1 MRNVLFQ
8 DMTHIGNNYKIY
20 GYDLTPTLNAIDFY
34 PAVNTPIGL
43 FLGFYNIQVTFKL
56 TGTIHN
62 TGIMAFGVT
71 TNSASGDRLYDTN
84 GNFVNNIIKTQIPS
98 VASLPLVYTI
108 NFNTVYSGYLYFKYY
123 IQASSFTGSL
133 VMNYQITKLG

>member
-1 MRNVLFQ
+1 MFLFQ
-8 DMTHIGNNYKIY
+8 DMTKIGNNFKLY

-43 FLGFYNIQVTFKL
+43 FLGFYNIQVTFQL
-56 TGTIHN
+56 TGTI
-62 TGIMAFGVT
+62 TGAGIMAFAVT
-71 TNSASGDRLYDTN
+71 TDSASGSWLCDTN
-84 GNFVNNIIKTQIPS
+84 GNFLNNIIKTQIPS
-98 VASLPLVYTI
+98 VASLPLVYNI

-133 VMNYQITKLG
+133 VMNYSITKIG